1 MCTAKKPK
9 TAAPTVVTEKDLPIL
24 RNPYLDGAN
33 AFAARGVRSLRI
45 DRASSGTTQ
54 TPTVVRPVVTTP
66 TPPRPLAPGSGG
78 GTVTDVTRGDID
90 STLVTGRRLMLS
102 RQTL

>member
-45 DRASSGTTQ
+45 DRASSATTQ

-66 TPPRPLAPGSGG
+66 TPPRPLAPGTGT
-78 GTVTDVTRGDID
+78 GTVTDVGRSDLDTILGPA
-90 STLVTGRRLMLS
+90 RRLVLG